1 MFWLYLLGLV
11 TVLAIALRRVKRR
24 QAPLDNEL
32 YAKKVAVE
40 HVQSGIAWVRV
51 DGRIGSANQSF
62 AKAFRYHAEQLTDQL
77 WLSLLAENDRERARQ
92 AYSQMLLAGIDS
104 FDCQGLRADGGTA
117 WLNVRLVAGHDQNMQ
132 FAGHHC
138 LIEDRTREHEL
149 EQRILQLEQAI
160 AEETATR
167 ESTARESLPEV
178 ARRLRKSPGAA
189 RA

>member
-1 MFWLYLLGLV
+1 MFWLYLLGLI
-11 TVLAIALRRVKRR
+11 TVLVIALRRVKRR

-40 HVQSGIAWVRV
+40 HVQSGIAWVRL

-62 AKAFRYHAEQLTDQL
+62 AKTFRCHPEQMIDQVWFTLMAET
-77 WLSLLAENDRERARQ
+77 DRERARE

-104 FDCQGLRADGGTA
+104 FDCQGLRSDGSVV
-117 WLNVRLVAGHDQNMQ
+117 WLNVRLVAGHDQQMR

-149 EQRILQLEQAI
+149 EQRVRQLESTI
-160 AEETATR
+160 AAGIATA
-167 ESTARESLPEV
+167 ESTERESLPEV
-178 ARRLRKSPGAA
+178 VRRLRRSPGVA